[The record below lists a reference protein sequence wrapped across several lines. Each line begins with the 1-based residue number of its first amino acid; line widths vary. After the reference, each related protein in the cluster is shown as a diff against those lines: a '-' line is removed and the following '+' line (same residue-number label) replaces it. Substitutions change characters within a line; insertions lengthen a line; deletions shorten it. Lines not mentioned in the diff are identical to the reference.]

1 MGFPKNLSDDLKTP
15 ILQNADGRLLFVL
28 EYILEFKIAAPDKFS
43 KAAVL
48 W

>member
-1 MGFPKNLSDDLKTP
+1 MGFPKNFSDDLKTP
-15 ILQNADGRLLFVL
+15 ILQNADGLLFVL